1 MLVVESPTM
10 YNRVIQKGL
19 DFGRHLQEGIRMEI
33 KKAYA
38 VYFSPTGTTQK
49 AVTALAEGSGLPFEK
64 IDLTLPKT
72 RQAFNHSFDKDE
84 MVVVGLPVY
93 GGRLPKDLEDFFSCL
108 KANHTSAVALVM
120 YGNREYEDALIELKL
135 RLEERGFVVKAGAAF
150 IGEHTFS
157 QNIATGRPDK
167 NDLATAASFGQK
179 AAELISRN
187 TAGILTLKGQF
198 PFVAKGFDPSNPR
211 PYGHF
216 FDIVTTELCTHCGL
230 CAENCPWGAID
241 ADNPGMINSTKCLRC
256 LRCLKN
262 CPNSA
267 KRITDEKFLAF
278 LPKFEMMLNARR
290 REPEL
295 FLMQ

>member
-1 MLVVESPTM
+1 LAYLKRLPFARNLKE
-10 YNRVIQKGL
+10 
-19 DFGRHLQEGIRMEI
+19 EIRMEI

-38 VYFSPTGTTQK
+38 IYFSPTGTTQK
-49 AVTALAEGSGLPFEK
+49 AVISFTEGLGIPFEK
-64 IDLTLPKT
+64 IDLTLPKN
-72 RQAFNHSFDKDE
+72 RKAFSHSFDKDE
-84 MVVVGLPVY
+84 MVVAGFPVY
-93 GGRLPKDLEDFFSCL
+93 GGRLPKNLDDFFSCL
-108 KANHTSAVALVM
+108 RADSTPAVALVM
-120 YGNREYEDALIELKL
+120 YGNREYDDALIELKI

-187 TAGILTLKGQF
+187 TSGTLTFKGQF
-198 PFVAKGFDPSNPR
+198 PFVAKGFDPSSPGPNPTL
-211 PYGHF
+211 F
-216 FDIVTTELCTHCGL
+216 NIVTTGLCRNCGL

-241 ADNPGMINSTKCLRC
+241 ADNPGIIDSTKCLRC

-267 KRITDEKFLAF
+267 KQVTDERFLAF
-278 LPKFEMMLNARR
+278 LPKFETMLTAHR

>member
-1 MLVVESPTM
+1 
-10 YNRVIQKGL
+10 
-19 DFGRHLQEGIRMEI
+19 MEI

-49 AVTALAEGSGLPFEK
+49 AVISFAEGLGFPLEK

-72 RQAFNHSFDKDE
+72 RQAFSHSFDKDE
-84 MVVVGLPVY
+84 MVVVGFPVY
-93 GGRLPKDLEDFFSCL
+93 GGRLPKNLDDFFSCL
-108 KANHTSAVALVM
+108 KANNTSSVALVM
-120 YGNREYEDALIELKL
+120 YGNREYDDALIELKF

-157 QNIATGRPDK
+157 KNIATGRPDK
-167 NDLATAASFGQK
+167 NDLAIAASFGQQ
-179 AAELISRN
+179 AAALISKN
-187 TAGILTLKGQF
+187 TSGTLTLKGHY
-198 PFVAKGFDPSNPR
+198 PFVAKGIDPSNPG
-211 PYGHF
+211 PLPIF
-216 FDIVTTELCTHCGL
+216 FNIVTTELCTNCGL

-241 ADNPGMINSTKCLRC
+241 ADNPGIINSTKCPRC

-278 LPKFEMMLNARR
+278 LPKFEMMLKARR
-290 REPEL
+290 CEPEL